1 MSKQRKQKIA
11 SLVPT
16 RTARQATPNAPFR
29 RPNGIAAQR
38 GERHGCRESREG
50 PWMALARRPSEQRW
64 SEASRAQRDPDAGAR
79 PFGSFWGDCQKEPA
93 QQGGTNASC
102 NSPFAATIHSPA
114 KPPQTILKRD
124 QIHFLAPA
132 FSSRS
137 VCCSYT
143 SCDLVAT
150 MTRPIE
156 LVASLHFA

>member
-1 MSKQRKQKIA
+1 MPREPRWARDGPSRRA
-11 SLVPT
+11 SGT
-16 RTARQATPNAPFR
+16 AMERTNP
-29 RPNGIAAQR
+29 
-38 GERHGCRESREG
+38 ERSAG
-50 PWMALARRPSEQRW
+50 P
-64 SEASRAQRDPDAGAR
+64 DVGAR

-143 SCDLVAT
+143 SCDLV
-150 MTRPIE
+150 
-156 LVASLHFA
+156 